1 MTKDEFYNLWP
12 MNEDFCP
19 KEQHLVVKLRDI
31 GFSWDQINSV
41 FTIMTKGSY
50 SDEWNIAN
58 SDSRKLEAISGL
70 YRTLDRYE
78 ERLAKMR
85 RGDFKDRVEIGLSIN
100 EEIDSILGC
109 IDITNRE
116 IKKLEEA

>member
-19 KEQHLVVKLRDI
+19 KEQHLVVKLRDD
-31 GFSWDQINSV
+31 GFSWDQIDSV

-50 SDEWNIAN
+50 SDEWNIKN
-58 SDSRKLEAISGL
+58 LDDQRSEARFGL
-70 YRTLDRYE
+70 LRSLDHYE
-78 ERLAKMR
+78 ERLAKLR
-85 RGDFKDRVEIGLSIN
+85 RGDFKDRVEIGLTIN
-100 EEIDSILGC
+100 EEIDNILSY
-109 IDITNRE
+109 IDIINRD

>member
-12 MNEDFCP
+12 MNEDWCP

-31 GFSWDQINSV
+31 GFSWDQIDSV
-41 FTIMTKGSY
+41 FTIMTKGSF
-50 SDEWNIAN
+50 SDQWNIAN
-58 SDSRKLEAISGL
+58 FDSQKLEARYGL
-70 YRTLDRYE
+70 YRELDRYE
-78 ERLAKMR
+78 ARLAKMR

-109 IDITNRE
+109 IDIINRD